1 MAEQHLPSYQRD
13 FNSEVEQFRDI
24 AARFKRSAR
33 HCFKSKVQRFIDIVE
48 RLEDSTEEKVR
59 LYSIRRWRTA
69 RIERFTKIQR
79 DKREWINFAEIA
91 EYCSEESGGVV
102 PNEVA
107 RETAYEKLLADLL
120 DGDFEENGVSQIM
133 YLHPYT
139 SKTRM
144 TREWMADLLAF
155 KDADRAAIISQYL
168 APCWMPR
175 AFLERWLAKHRME
188 PRPQRFEP
196 KRQTPSATTQPF
208 SPPRFQAPQESPAGI
223 SPEGRAPEI
232 PIPAPMVAPQPVVK
246 IVDQPEVPSGIE
258 PTEVRVPTPQD
269 GDEPRSLVQDSPLP
283 SDECSDLNT
292 QRNKGGRPPAADWEA
307 LEARL
312 AEEIKIHGY
321 PERGNP
327 PGWRGTKDAADLA
340 EATLRK
346 ESGNVSRRTIEDN
359 VRNILRKLQPASTAK
374 PVSR

>member
-1 MAEQHLPSYQRD
+1 MAEQHLPSKVQ
-13 FNSEVEQFRDI
+13 QLRDI
-24 AARFKRSAR
+24 AARFERAAR
-33 HCFKSKVQRFIDIVE
+33 HCFNSKVQRLRDIVE
-48 RLEDSTEEKVR
+48 RFEWVR
-59 LYSIRRWRTA
+59 LYSIRRRRTA
-69 RIERFTKIQR
+69 WIERFTKIQR

-91 EYCSEESGGVV
+91 EYCSEESGIVS
-102 PNEVA
+102 NEVA
-107 RETAYEKLLADLL
+107 RENAYEKLLADLL
-120 DGDFEENGVSQIM
+120 VGDFEQNGVSQIM

-144 TREWMADLLAF
+144 TREWLIGLLAF
-155 KDADRAAIISQYL
+155 KDADRAAIVSQYL

-283 SDECSDLNT
+283 SDECSDLKA
-292 QRNKGGRPPAADWEA
+292 QRNKGGRPPAVDWEA
-307 LEARL
+307 LKDAL
-312 AEEIKIHGY
+312 AEEIKSSGF
-321 PERGNP
+321 PDRKSP
-327 PGWRGTKDAADLA
+327 PGWRSTKDAADWVEGKLG
-340 EATLRK
+340 K
-346 ESGNVSRRTIEDN
+346 ETEHVARRTIEDN
-359 VRNILRKLQPASTAK
+359 VRKMINELKASVAK
-374 PVSR
+374 MVSR